1 MRAKN
6 FSAEKIMLLVPLA
19 RRSKIKNDNQKAQ
32 INVLEKYRKPMLL
45 KEKAYNR
52 NKVGRMSQI

>member
-1 MRAKN
+1 
-6 FSAEKIMLLVPLA
+6 MLLVPLA